1 MTSQPGKQTFAVHIL
16 PDISKSK
23 GNQTVKFGQL
33 LECNI
38 INVFLEK
45 SCTKC
50 VGETIPRSFFKELK
64 LSLSLDQQSEVSY
77 SLFLLYVKVEDYKN
91 IFKQRGGP
99 LGFTSFKVI

>member
-1 MTSQPGKQTFAVHIL
+1 MTSQPGKPTFAVHIL

-33 LECNI
+33 LEFNI
-38 INVFLEK
+38 INIFLEK

-64 LSLSLDQQSEVSY
+64 LSISLDQQSKVSY
-77 SLFLLYVKVEDYKN
+77 SLFLLYVEVEDYKN
-91 IFKQRGGP
+91 IFKLRGGP
-99 LGFTSFKVI
+99 LGFTSFKVF

>member
-1 MTSQPGKQTFAVHIL
+1 MTSQPGKQTFAAHIL

-33 LECNI
+33 LEFNI
-38 INVFLEK
+38 INIFLEK

-64 LSLSLDQQSEVSY
+64 LSISLDQQSEVSY
-77 SLFLLYVKVEDYKN
+77 SLFLLYVEVEDYKN
-91 IFKQRGGP
+91 IFKLRGGP
-99 LGFTSFKVI
+99 LGFTSFKVF

>member
-1 MTSQPGKQTFAVHIL
+1 MSQPGKQTFAVHIL

-33 LECNI
+33 LEFNI
-38 INVFLEK
+38 INIFLEK

-64 LSLSLDQQSEVSY
+64 LSISLDQQSKVSY
-77 SLFLLYVKVEDYKN
+77 SLFLLYVEVEDYKN
-91 IFKQRGGP
+91 IFKLRGGP
-99 LGFTSFKVI
+99 LGFTSFKVF

>member
-16 PDISKSK
+16 SDISKSK

-33 LECNI
+33 LEFNI
-38 INVFLEK
+38 INIFLEK

-64 LSLSLDQQSEVSY
+64 LSISLDQQSEVSY
-77 SLFLLYVKVEDYKN
+77 SLFLLYVEVEDYKN
-91 IFKQRGGP
+91 IFKLRGGP
-99 LGFTSFKVI
+99 LGFTSFKVF